1 MLKGQHIYLRG
12 IEIGD
17 LSFLSD
23 IENNPDNWI
32 ISDTLIP
39 FSDSSLKAYILSSRD
54 LTSDKQVRFIV
65 CKNESDTPIG
75 AVDLFNYD
83 SVHRKAGVGILIKED
98 ERKNGFASQAL
109 KIIIEYAFDFL
120 NLHHIWA
127 NILQNNSHSIKL
139 FKSNGFELS
148 GVKKEWNLYEG
159 EWLDE
164 GFYQLFNPREV
175 K

>member
-12 IEIGD
+12 IEIDD

-65 CKNESDTPIG
+65 CKNESDKPIG
-75 AVDLFNYD
+75 AVDIFEYD
-83 SVHRKAGVGILIKED
+83 PVHRKAGVGILINED
-98 ERKNGFASQAL
+98 ERKKGFANQAL
-109 KIIIEYAFDFL
+109 KIIIEYAFNFL
-120 NLHHIWA
+120 SLHQLWA
-127 NILQNNSHSIKL
+127 NIQQANTQSVKL

-148 GVKKEWNLYEG
+148 GVKKEWNLYDG
-159 EWLDE
+159 KWLDE